1 MQLLESRIKNEII
14 EKRQL
19 VRALSNTE
27 DNKPSYEPLP
37 SMCVACGAS
46 TFEVW
51 ITLPKWAAQVF
62 FLLQSFNEVFWFYF
76 SYHLMHTFVFN
87 FLFCF
92 ALLVI
97 HFTLYV

>member
-1 MQLLESRIKNEII
+1 MLLHNYMQLLESQIKNEII

-19 VRALSNTE
+19 VRALSDSE
-27 DNKPSYEPLP
+27 DNKPSSYEPLP

-62 FLLQSFNEVFWFYF
+62 FSSKFFMKF
-76 SYHLMHTFVFN
+76 SG
-87 FLFCF
+87 
-92 ALLVI
+92 
-97 HFTLYV
+97 FT